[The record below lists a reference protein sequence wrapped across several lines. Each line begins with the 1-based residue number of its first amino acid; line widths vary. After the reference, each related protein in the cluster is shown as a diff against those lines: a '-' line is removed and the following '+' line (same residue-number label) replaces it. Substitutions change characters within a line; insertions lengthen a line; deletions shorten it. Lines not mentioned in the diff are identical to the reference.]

1 MAFEANQ
8 LALLEEI
15 SSPSDYW
22 FCRGMEERIINLN
35 GEIYNDIVENVILP
49 LKAMEKEDPTKP
61 VTIYLN
67 TFGGSVLDG
76 LVLCE
81 ILDNIKCPV
90 VIEVLG
96 YAFSMGVYILMAG
109 YNNPNV
115 KKVCHNF
122 SFGLLHAGS
131 VSLAGDAKKVRQ
143 TQRFNEAIDEKI
155 RNYILTHSKITEE
168 EYETHEDQEWYLYAE
183 DLLKYGIV
191 DEII

>member
-1 MAFEANQ
+1 MAHEEMAI
-8 LALLEEI
+8 LEEI
-15 SSPSDYW
+15 SNPSDYW

-49 LKAMEKEDPTKP
+49 LKTMEKEDPKKP
-61 VTIYLN
+61 VHIYLN

-90 VIEVLG
+90 TIEVLG
-96 YAFSMGVYILMAG
+96 YAFSMGIYILMAG

-155 RNYILTHSKITEE
+155 RKYILSHSKITEE
-168 EYETHEDQEWYLYAE
+168 EYEIHEDQEWYLYAN

-191 DEII
+191 D